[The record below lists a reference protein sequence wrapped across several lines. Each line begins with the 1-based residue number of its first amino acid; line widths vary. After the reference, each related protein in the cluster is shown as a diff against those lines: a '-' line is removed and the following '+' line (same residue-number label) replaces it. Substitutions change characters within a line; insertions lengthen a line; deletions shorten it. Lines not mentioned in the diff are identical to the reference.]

1 MIIGVGLLQWDV
13 GLWHGML
20 DGDWG
25 DGRRGAGT
33 SVLLSLVQKN
43 FQLDDLRLDSSS
55 MLFFPTRSL
64 FSWLRLSV
72 SVWALTT
79 RASVCCRYVSY
90 IRRLGRYR
98 LSSFLLL
105 AFFGCLNCLI
115 AWLAAPFRTRP
126 SPHNTFFGSGYPLTH
141 SLTHPPPG
149 FNTLAHTSTPTQPT
163 TQTRPRQRDTQT
175 DRHDRTATFYRLH
188 TLN

>member
-1 MIIGVGLLQWDV
+1 MLDCGMGCWIVAWDV
-13 GLWHGML
+13 GWMGIGGWETGSRDECL
-20 DGDWG
+20 
-25 DGRRGAGT
+25 A
-33 SVLLSLVQKN
+33 LSCQKN

-55 MLFFPTRSL
+55 MLFFPSRSL

-79 RASVCCRYVSY
+79 SASVYCRYVSY

-141 SLTHPPPG
+141 PPTPRLQHPCPYLYTHP
-149 FNTLAHTSTPTQPT
+149 THHTDP
-163 TQTRPRQRDTQT
+163 
-175 DRHDRTATFYRLH
+175 A
-188 TLN
+188 